1 MTHIKLEADSQSEEF
16 WLKFS
21 RKSNTPNPTRKIAIS
36 AEFFREEVKT
46 EELFRLKIW
55 FYLYFELNWSS
66 CAYNAKI
73 QRSVC
78 HLVYNILYG
87 AKGKMFIRI
96 LIEFVLKLLS
106 DRNIRTFEQF
116 HFEFLLWFHYSISIN
131 INWYIVQLTKL
142 LATFTSM
149 SSNSESQP

>member
-55 FYLYFELNWSS
+55 I
-66 CAYNAKI
+66 K
-73 QRSVC
+73 
-78 HLVYNILYG
+78 LV
-87 AKGKMFIRI
+87 
-96 LIEFVLKLLS
+96 
-106 DRNIRTFEQF
+106 
-116 HFEFLLWFHYSISIN
+116 
-131 INWYIVQLTKL
+131 
-142 LATFTSM
+142 
-149 SSNSESQP
+149 